1 MDPKILSLDIET
13 YGKWSEMPPQ
23 TCFTPFRS
31 YYIDGVPYADQVL
44 TCSLTIPN
52 QDPRVPSAGDATKNT
67 KYSGAWS
74 SPVGPATS
82 AGTVPPP
89 LPNSFTAKALAAL
102 EPGPTMVLGMRKE
115 DPAGDYHKLIGWLG
129 HADTLVGM
137 NIQFDLL
144 YLRASKSA
152 LREVLV
158 PFRHLLI
165 DLSVVNFLEFEGRP
179 ERSLK
184 TLGPVL
190 GAYTYRQED
199 LQVLSRM
206 SDIRSYNAQDTHNTL
221 TAVSILARR
230 ILRSFPDSDKLSP
243 DCLQFYSDTIWSCIL
258 MTEAGVPFHR
268 PSLLNLHGQY
278 LDFVGRT
285 ERLLRSRFGLSLSG
299 EGSDKSKQAFLEAA
313 MDEALR
319 YAPEAPVR
327 QDPQFVLTPEKQQPS
342 FCDNNRSLIAS
353 RLPATHPL
361 TGALRLIDAYTLR
374 QKILSTYLWPL
385 LFGARK
391 SPENRSKLLVPTRVT
406 QPIGGPPCPKNSPTP
421 TCHSSSP
428 VLPQPADGDSSPRT
442 GRAREPTKSCLRSSS
457 STRRSSGTPT
467 PGLLSSTSIRT
478 EAILSPRS
486 GAGVSNLVSSSTQG
500 TLSGRR
506 FLPGVPSPLSSEVQ
520 LSHPSWF
527 VVPSQFKDDSGSSG
541 GTIQARLTCKDGAH
555 QTDPPQVQ
563 ACRASR
569 WEGGIIVGYD
579 ASQIELR
586 VPAVLSGEPS
596 MVQEYL
602 KAKPDLHTA
611 MTVALFG
618 DAILSHPDFKKGIPS
633 DPRQVG
639 KTANFLILFRGGP
652 DKLQATLL
660 EATGVLHDLRLCQ
673 ELVARAKAS
682 RPQLWAWQDSL
693 IKEAETKGALVLPL
707 TGQSRTFMG
716 GDKYEVNEIVNY
728 PVQSHAANVIRDV
741 MHRITRFLVRDPAIL
756 PFLNV
761 YDALYFDC
769 ADQAAVDRL
778 DNLLTQAV
786 ADSSSWGYWNALCSL
801 SGHRIP
807 LVFGR
812 KVS

>member
-1 MDPKILSLDIET
+1 MDPRLLSLDIET
-13 YGKWSEMPPQ
+13 YGKWSKMPPQ

-31 YYIDGVPYADQVL
+31 FYIDGVPYADQVL
-44 TCSLTIPN
+44 TCSLTIPSR
-52 QDPRVPSAGDATKNT
+52 DPRSLSVAAATSLT
-67 KYSGAWS
+67 SSSGTWS
-74 SPVGPATS
+74 SPAGPASS
-82 AGTVPPP
+82 AMSVRPPSP
-89 LPNSFTAKALAAL
+89 TSFTAKDLASL

-129 HADTLVGM
+129 YADTLIGM

-144 YLRASKSA
+144 YLRASRPM
-152 LREVLV
+152 LREILV

-199 LQVLSRM
+199 LQVLPRM

-268 PSLLNLHGQY
+268 PSLLSLHHNY
-278 LDFVGRT
+278 LSFV
-285 ERLLRSRFGLSLSG
+285 ERVEHILHSRFGLSLSG

-319 YAPEAPVR
+319 CAPEAPVR
-327 QDPQFVLTPEKQQPS
+327 QDPQFVLTPEKHQPS

-353 RLPATHPL
+353 RLPPAHPL
-361 TGALRLIDAYTLR
+361 AGALRLIDAYTLR

-391 SPENRSKLLVPTRVT
+391 NPENRSKLLVPTRVT
-406 QPIGGPPCPKNSPTP
+406 HPIGVPQCRKSSKPPTPSSAFPDPSRTTSGRYSPIGRTPTP
-421 TCHSSSP
+421 TLRSH
-428 VLPQPADGDSSPRT
+428 
-442 GRAREPTKSCLRSSS
+442 RSSS
-457 STRRSSGTPT
+457 SGFVTARDPT
-467 PGLLSSTSIRT
+467 PSPGSPSFPPTPAPDGLSPCPAATVPPPSST
-478 EAILSPRS
+478 PRS
-486 GAGVSNLVSSSTQG
+486 GGH
-500 TLSGRR
+500 LSR
-506 FLPGVPSPLSSEVQ
+506 PEVPTRLSSETQ

-527 VVPSQFKDDSGSSG
+527 VVPSRFKDDAGSSG

-555 QTDPPQVQ
+555 QTDPPPIQ

-569 WEGGIIVGYD
+569 WVGGIVVGYD

-596 MVQEYL
+596 MVSEYL

-618 DAILSHPDFKKGIPS
+618 DTILSHPDFKKGIPS

-682 RPQLWAWQDSL
+682 RPRLWAWQDSL
-693 IKEAETKGALVLPL
+693 IKEAETKGVLILPL

-728 PVQSHAANVIRDV
+728 PVQSHAANAIRDV
-741 MHRITRFLVRDPAIL
+741 MHRAARAISRDPSIL
-756 PFLNV
+756 LFLNV

-778 DNLLTQAV
+778 DTIMNQAV
-786 ADSSSWGYWNALCSL
+786 ADSSQFGYWDALCSL
-801 SGHRIP
+801 TGHRIP
-807 LVFGR
+807 LIFGR
-812 KVS
+812 KVA